1 MVSPYAGLS
10 QEHWLNK
17 TQELVSTHPLTLEMI
32 RETAIQCWQVLWQTT
47 VGEGELAI
55 RLYDLDVPAPVVGY
69 FFERLFAK
77 NLEIKAPQLWRGGR
91 GKDEKDIIYIPDN
104 FYSIEIKTSG
114 QLGLKIFGNRSYGQ
128 ESNNPELIKKEKSGY
143 YITVNFYDKIINLI
157 RFGWIDQSDW
167 KPQSSQTGQAAG
179 LKEEVYQYKLISI
192 PGEYRLNAPVTILPG
207 VGKKSAPLFAKEGVR
222 TLKDL
227 QEYRGSNKKLLNLK
241 SKLQELEPNS

>member
-10 QEHWLNK
+10 EENWLNK
-17 TQELVSTHPLTLEMI
+17 TQELVSAHPLTLEVI
-32 RETAIQCWQVLWQTT
+32 RETVIQCWQVLWQTT

-69 FFERLFAK
+69 FFERLFARD
-77 NLEIKAPQLWRGGR
+77 LEIKAPQLWRGGR
-91 GKDEKDIIYIPDN
+91 GKDQKDIIYIPDN

-128 ESNNPELIKKEKSGY
+128 ESNNPEFVKKEKSGY

-157 RFGWIDQSDW
+157 RFGWIEQSDW

-192 PGEYRLNAPVTILPG
+192 PGEYRLNAPITILPG
-207 VGKKSAPLFAKEGVR
+207 VGKKSAPLFAEEGVR
-222 TLKDL
+222 TLKDV
-227 QEYRGSNKKLLNLK
+227 QEYQGLNKKLLNLK